1 MSMQVNSA
9 EHDSPF
15 GDVIYSYT
23 RAQALEDGYLVDV
36 SEMAREAG
44 FKLNTVLTRTVWND
58 CVEWDDD
65 DSKRQTYQDQDGRLW
80 DVLFMAS
87 NSARMNPNSS
97 QILYQLYRVPRG
109 GRGKRAKLV
118 TLKLHIGP
126 GDQGEPV
133 ITIMMPNED

>member
-1 MSMQVNSA
+1 MSMQTKTV
-9 EHDSPF
+9 EQDSLF

-36 SEMAREAG
+36 SKTAKEAG
-44 FKLNTVLTRTVWND
+44 FKIHTALTRNAWED
-58 CVEWDDD
+58 CVAWDET
-65 DSKRQTYQDQDGRLW
+65 DSKRQAYQDQEGRLW

-87 NSARMNPNSS
+87 MAAKSS
-97 QILYQLYRVPRG
+97 LQSEQLMYQLYRVPRG
-109 GRGKRAKLV
+109 GRAKRARLV

-133 ITIMMPNED
+133 VTIMQANED

>member
-15 GDVIYSYT
+15 GDVTYSYT

-44 FKLNTVLTRTVWND
+44 FKLNTVLTRTVWD
-58 CVEWDDD
+58 GCVEWNDDD
-65 DSKRQTYQDQDGRLW
+65 NKRQTYQDQDERLW